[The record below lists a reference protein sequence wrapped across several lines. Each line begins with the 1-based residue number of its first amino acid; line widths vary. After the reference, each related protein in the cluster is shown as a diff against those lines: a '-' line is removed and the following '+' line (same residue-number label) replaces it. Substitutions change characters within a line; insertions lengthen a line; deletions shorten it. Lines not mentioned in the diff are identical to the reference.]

1 VATLNQ
7 WVQGARPRT
16 LPTAVSPVLVG
27 TAAAV
32 GAGAV
37 EPVRA
42 GLALVV
48 AVALVVG
55 VNFAN
60 DYSDG
65 IRGTDDDRVG
75 PVRLVG
81 ARLAAPEAVRGAAF
95 ACFAVAVLAGLALV
109 SLAQQW
115 WLIAVGALCVAG
127 AWSYTGGK
135 RPYGYAGLG
144 EAAVFVFF
152 GPVAV
157 LGTVLTQSR
166 PPNAPAIVGAI
177 GVGALACAVLVA
189 NNLRDLAGDAVAG
202 KRTLAVRLGDTDT
215 RRLYV
220 ALVGLPFLLTALAGL
235 RDPLLLLALLALPLA
250 VLPAAT
256 CCAGPATARWS
267 ACSAARRAAAGLVAA
282 DGRRARGLGRP
293 RRGQRTGS
301 SPRSRARS
309 ASRSAPRR
317 ADASARAASSRDR
330 SPRNSTIDSGRATT
344 SATQDRDDHR
354 HPDEGEH
361 ERDHGDEPQPGQRV
375 EPDRGRQ
382 GRVHG
387 SSLKGT
393 GATGGPGRWSRT
405 SDSSL
410 TCPLPAPNRSST
422 RGPGCHDGE
431 DRTHSGRPPW
441 QHRPAAT
448 SGCSPP
454 ARSPDVPGRSP
465 RP

>member
-1 VATLNQ
+1 MATLNQ

-27 TAAAV
+27 TGAAI

-37 EPVRA
+37 EPLRA
-42 GLALVV
+42 VLALVV

-250 VLPAAT
+250 VLPARDVLR
-256 CCAGPATARWS
+256 GARD
-267 ACSAARRAAAGLVAA
+267 RTLV
-282 DGRRARGLGRP
+282 GVLGR
-293 RRGQRTGS
+293 TGVLLL
-301 SPRSRARS
+301 AW
-309 ASRSAPRR
+309 
-317 ADASARAASSRDR
+317 
-330 SPRNSTIDSGRATT
+330 
-344 SATQDRDDHR
+344 
-354 HPDEGEH
+354 
-361 ERDHGDEPQPGQRV
+361 
-375 EPDRGRQ
+375 
-382 GRVHG
+382 
-387 SSLKGT
+387 SL
-393 GATGGPGRWSRT
+393 
-405 SDSSL
+405 L
-410 TCPLPAPNRSST
+410 TAVGLA
-422 RGPGCHDGE
+422 
-431 DRTHSGRPPW
+431 
-441 QHRPAAT
+441 
-448 SGCSPP
+448 
-454 ARSPDVPGRSP
+454 V
-465 RP
+465 